1 MDMRGQC
8 LYVMHDFLTT
18 DVHFDNF
25 PPDFGKY
32 VKGMPIQ
39 TFEAILLNISTR
51 IQLYQFAH
59 GGNYNTRSVSTLLN
73 ESFFSDL
80 MRLDKEGHG
89 YPKACNIPRVMGQ
102 VVTIN
107 YFKHNPVKTFA
118 LHPTM
123 KGTYPVHLLDEDQ
136 V

>member
-1 MDMRGQC
+1 
-8 LYVMHDFLTT
+8 
-18 DVHFDNF
+18 
-25 PPDFGKY
+25 
-32 VKGMPIQ
+32 MPIQ

-59 GGNYNTRSVSTLLN
+59 GGNYNTKSVSTFSN

-80 MRLDKEGHG
+80 TRLDKEGHG

-107 YFKHNPVKTFA
+107 YFKHNLVKTFA

>member
-1 MDMRGQC
+1 
-8 LYVMHDFLTT
+8 
-18 DVHFDNF
+18 
-25 PPDFGKY
+25 
-32 VKGMPIQ
+32 
-39 TFEAILLNISTR
+39 
-51 IQLYQFAH
+51 
-59 GGNYNTRSVSTLLN
+59 
-73 ESFFSDL
+73 
-80 MRLDKEGHG
+80 MRLDKGHG

-136 V
+136 VRLSNESEDIHNGMYRDHFF